1 MSVEQTFSSESLL
14 YAVQRM
20 GQYLR
25 SQETSFYTGSSDELG
40 SAVAV
45 CSAVALEAVVED
57 CWFGGCLDLCSG
69 FWLSVSLQIA
79 NRQGPIIV

>member
-1 MSVEQTFSSESLL
+1 MSVEQTFSSESLF

-25 SQETSFYTGSSDELG
+25 SQETSFYTGSSYELG
-40 SAVAV
+40 SAMAV
-45 CSAVALEAVVED
+45 CSAVALGAVVED
-57 CWFGGCLDLCSG
+57 CWFGGSLDLCSG

-79 NRQGPIIV
+79 NRQGPVIV